1 MADFS
6 VQRLYLFCQPT
17 QCRQRQRVHAAL
29 GTKNARPRLREIA
42 GKLRAVCT
50 LPTGFRGF
58 KYSEWTFALHCGIM
72 PQMQV
77 KW

>member
-6 VQRLYLFCQPT
+6 VQLPLLPANPMQ
-17 QCRQRQRVHAAL
+17 QRQRVHAAL

-42 GKLRAVCT
+42 GKPRAVCT

-58 KYSEWTFALHCGIM
+58 KYSEWTFALQCGIM
-72 PQMQV
+72 PEMQV